1 MLVRNLTWSG
11 KESDP
16 RISAVPL
23 MSEGD
28 QPLYG
33 LSRTGLKPVYVR
45 NETDRK
51 NTCFVTKV
59 DDGGVYASDFC
70 KAAVRNTPYPGTK
83 DPAFVVWPVD
93 SEQVQSCV

>member
-1 MLVRNLTWSG
+1 MIKSNLILFLAGALLSSTTYCSQQRSYCQYGDKQCWPSQADLDALSESLNPMLVRNLTWSG

-45 NETDRK
+45 NETDR
-51 NTCFVTKV
+51 
-59 DDGGVYASDFC
+59 
-70 KAAVRNTPYPGTK
+70 
-83 DPAFVVWPVD
+83 
-93 SEQVQSCV
+93 